1 MKSYLD
7 LVGEYAKIHKKK
19 NRITIICIAIAVCLV
34 TAIFGMADMEIRTRK
49 IDAIKEYGNFHIG
62 IKDIDDEIAS
72 LIGSHADVEVSGWA
86 QGLYDATLGTL
97 NGKTLAVVGGEEAIS
112 YEMGVDIE
120 EGHFP
125 KEVNECLLDRQAMEQ
140 LNISLGDRV
149 SVTLSDGTA
158 YKYTVVGI
166 YKDFANLKK
175 QDAHG
180 LYLSNEGIRKIAGN
194 KDGSRYYIQFKK
206 SVNMRKTI
214 DEIKTNFNL
223 TDKQVSENTMLLA
236 LVGQSR
242 NSYMMQIYKTA
253 AILFVLVLAAGI
265 LMIASSFNMGVMERT
280 QFFGMLRCLGASK
293 RQIKKIVLLEGINFS
308 LKGIPIGLLVGTIIV
323 WISSAYLKYINPV
336 YFSEMP
342 LFGVS
347 VPSLITG
354 IIVGFLTVI
363 LASLSPCKKASK
375 VSPLSSVTGNITQ
388 NGALQFKTAAKT
400 KNRRVDVTMGI
411 HHAFASRKN
420 ILLMTGSFGISIV
433 LFLSFSVLIDFMH
446 QALKPLRPYTP
457 DISIISENNTCSLD
471 VNLLEKLKENPE
483 IKRAYGRMFAYDVP
497 VSSSYGDSKI
507 NLISYEEN
515 QFNWAKEQL
524 TYGSI
529 DEVAKGMGSVLI
541 VYSEDL
547 DYKVGDLITLKL
559 PSGEKKVKVAG
570 ILSDSPFDRAP
581 ETQTVICSEKLFRK
595 LTGERGYT
603 IIDMQLEKDATDDM
617 VSEIRRLTTPQM
629 KFSDIRQSNEEGRA
643 AFYSFAIFIYGFLLL
658 IASITVFNII
668 NSMNMSVTGRMNQ
681 YGIMRAV
688 GMSGKQLHH
697 LVLAEASTYAIC
709 GCLMGCI
716 LGLPLHR
723 LIYHS
728 MITSRWS
735 IEWQFPF
742 IPLAVIIIIAV
753 VTTILS
759 VIRPVKKINEMD
771 IVNVVNAQ

>member
-194 KDGSRYYIQFKK
+194 KDGSRYYVQFKK

-603 IIDMQLEKDATDDM
+603 IIDMQLEKDAADDT
-617 VSEIRRLTTPQM
+617 VSKIRRLTTPQM

-742 IPLAVIIIIAV
+742 TPLAVIIIIAV